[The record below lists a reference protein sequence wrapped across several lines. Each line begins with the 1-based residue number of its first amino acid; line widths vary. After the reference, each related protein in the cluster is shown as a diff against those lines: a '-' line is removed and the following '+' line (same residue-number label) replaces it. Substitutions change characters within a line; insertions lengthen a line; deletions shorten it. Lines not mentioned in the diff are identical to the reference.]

1 MQLLLVA
8 TATALL
14 YAVGGMFMKLSNGY
28 TSLLPSVLSYI
39 LFALGVHLQIYL
51 LTHNSSLGATGILV
65 LGLDT
70 LCTVLLG
77 VFLFKE
83 AYTSIKMAGLAL
95 VVMGAIFLQAEGWWT
110 A

>member
-1 MQLLLVA
+1 MVFFLIA
-8 TATALL
+8 IATALL

-28 TSLLPSVLSYI
+28 ISPLPSILSYA

-51 LTHNSSLGATGILV
+51 LTRNSSLGMTGILV
-65 LGLDT
+65 LGLDA

-83 AYTSIKMAGLAL
+83 AYTSIKMAGIAL
-95 VVMGAIFLQAEGWWT
+95 VIIGAIFLQAEGG
-110 A
+110 